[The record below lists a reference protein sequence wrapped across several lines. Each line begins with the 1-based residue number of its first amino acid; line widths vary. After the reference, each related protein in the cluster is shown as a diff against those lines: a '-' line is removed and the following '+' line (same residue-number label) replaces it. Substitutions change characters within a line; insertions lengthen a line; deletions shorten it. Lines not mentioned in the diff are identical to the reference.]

1 MVDPLAIWNN
11 TSIAWE
17 NIFIDLLKWISWLFC
32 WIIPLLAWLELP
44 YWLKRNFWK
53 SNWFYVG
60 LLFLTPIFM
69 WILAFDDSKYEQNK
83 WTEEN
88 KESEKT
94 EATEETK
101 SEEWTETTTW
111 TENEKKYNFK
121 KIMLII
127 LGVSAIIWWA
137 SSIFTYYQYKSFE
150 KTEYEF
156 DFEEYKKELNEYK
169 SKQTENKVEDLVY
182 QGDYINILNDI
193 EAKEI
198 NEENIN
204 NEDNNIEENNA
215 VENTIEE
222 NNNEDKEWVTVEA
235 TETPNEPYKENN
247 TTNYNEDTEIKD
259 LQPISFSNNEDNI
272 IERVNYNELNKTNTK
287 KTSNKEW
294 INEILKNYKW
304 NIIMWDDFVDETKDW
319 FYSIYT
325 KITKRTIY
333 VNDEYDFILRID
345 PERIGYWL
353 EIEYNDINEPSS
365 IYLLDKDWERINE
378 IKIVTRDE
386 CHKVDWNKYE
396 SMRANN
402 DRAFL
407 RDRLNSIYW
416 VGLQTSIFD
425 YEKMNE
431 LIDQHYCKY

>member
-1 MVDPLAIWNN
+1 MAYN
-11 TSIAWE
+11 TSTRDIINAIQW
-17 NIFIDLLKWISWLFC
+17 LLWLLMP
-32 WIIPLLAWLELP
+32 ILSLLAWLELP
-44 YWLKRNFWK
+44 YWLKAKFWK
-53 SNWFYVG
+53 SNWFYIW

-69 WILAFDDSKYEQNK
+69 WIIAFDDSKYGETK
-83 WTEEN
+83 WTEEK
-88 KESEKT
+88 KET
-94 EATEETK
+94 ETTETTEWIT
-101 SEEWTETTTW
+101 WTETTVT
-111 TENEKKYNFK
+111 TENENKYNFK

-127 LGVSAIIWWA
+127 LGVSAIIWCA
-137 SSIFTYYQYKSFE
+137 SSIFEYYQYKSFVNS
-150 KTEYEF
+150 EYDF
-156 DFEEYKKELNEYK
+156 DYESYKNDLNQYRYKQKEL
-169 SKQTENKVEDLVY
+169 TVDDLVY
-182 QGDYINILNDI
+182 QKDYINILNDTEVETI
-193 EAKEI
+193 K
-198 NEENIN
+198 EENTN
-204 NEDNNIEENNA
+204 
-215 VENTIEE
+215 IEE
-222 NNNEDKEWVTVEA
+222 NNNEDNN
-235 TETPNEPYKENN
+235 NEDNS
-247 TTNYNEDTEIKD
+247 NEDTENVIVKD
-259 LQPISFSNNEDNI
+259 AETPYEPYKKNNDSTNNDEDTVIENLQPISFSNNEDNI
-272 IERVNYNELNKTNTK
+272 IERVNYNELNKTSTK
-287 KTSNKEW
+287 KTTNKEW
-294 INEILKNYKW
+294 INEILKDYKW

-345 PERIGYWL
+345 PERIGYWF
-353 EIEYNDINEPSS
+353 EVEYNDINEPSS

-386 CHKVDWNKYE
+386 CHKVDWDKYE